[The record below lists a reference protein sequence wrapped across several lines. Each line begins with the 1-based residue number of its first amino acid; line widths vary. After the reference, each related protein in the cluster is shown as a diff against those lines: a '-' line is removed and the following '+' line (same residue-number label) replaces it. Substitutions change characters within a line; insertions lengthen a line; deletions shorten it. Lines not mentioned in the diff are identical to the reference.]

1 MHSKLGFKY
10 AMLSLGAFV
19 LAIALTFLNSE
30 LLSWATGILIFLMGV
45 IAIMGLIYSLR
56 GLKEE
61 CNLKKWLGLFINA
74 GLVILILVVVAMNV
88 YDIYLAFS

>member
-1 MHSKLGFKY
+1 MHSQLGFKY
-10 AMLSLGAFV
+10 AMLSLASFV
-19 LAIALTFLNSE
+19 LAIVLFYFNSE
-30 LLSWATGILIFLMGV
+30 LFSWAAGILIFLMGV

-61 CNLKKWLGLFINA
+61 GNLKKWLGLIVNV
-74 GLVILILVVVAMNV
+74 GLVILILVIIAMNV